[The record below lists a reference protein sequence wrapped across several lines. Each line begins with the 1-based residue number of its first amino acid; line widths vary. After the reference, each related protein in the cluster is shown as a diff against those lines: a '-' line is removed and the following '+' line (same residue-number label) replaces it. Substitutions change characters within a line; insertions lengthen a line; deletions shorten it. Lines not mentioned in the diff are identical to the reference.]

1 MVDRARSDLRH
12 WRAPDLADAI
22 MAIAEVDVAL
32 KGGVEIGRTSRGRSS
47 DHVYTLE
54 RLVLRIT
61 GPSV

>member
-1 MVDRARSDLRH
+1 
-12 WRAPDLADAI
+12 